1 MLIWTPDT
9 VRFQRDAALYGGY
22 HRTLAAHLVPYLPQ
36 NRHIC
41 DVGCGLGYLSRALAP
56 YCERVTAVDSEPLAL
71 DVLRKDTP
79 ENVEVF
85 EGDVFTLSPDRC
97 FDAMVFCF
105 FGTMDETLLLARKH
119 CRGKV
124 IVIKRGWTQ
133 HRFSLAPTPVQRY
146 TSSET
151 EQYLR
156 VRSIPFA
163 HETLLLDM
171 GQPLRSKEDAV
182 RFFSAYGQAG
192 ESFAI
197 SFEDIQSRLQKTDN
211 PAFPYYL
218 PQEKPL
224 GIFSFD
230 AADIQ

>member
-22 HRTLAAHLVPYLPQ
+22 HRALAAHLVPYLPK
-36 NRHIC
+36 NAHIC

-56 YCERVTAVDSEPLAL
+56 HCERVTAIDSEPLAL
-71 DVLRKDTP
+71 SVLREDTP
-79 ENVEVF
+79 ENTEVL
-85 EGDVFTLSPDRC
+85 EGDVFTLSPGLQ

-105 FGTMDETLLLARKH
+105 FGTMDETLLLAKKH

-133 HRFSLAPTPVQRY
+133 HRFSLAPSPVQRY

-151 EQYLR
+151 EQFLR
-156 VRSIPFA
+156 DRCIPFTQ
-163 HETLLLDM
+163 ETVLLDM
-171 GQPLRSKEDAV
+171 GQPLRSKDDAV
-182 RFFSAYGQAG
+182 RFFAAYGQAG
-192 ESFAI
+192 DPSVI
-197 SFEDIQSRLQKTDN
+197 SFENIADRLQKTDD

-230 AADIQ
+230 AADI

>member
-36 NRHIC
+36 NAHVC

-56 YCERVTAVDSEPLAL
+56 HCKRVTAIDSEPLAL
-71 DVLRKDTP
+71 AVLRENTP
-79 ENVEVF
+79 ENIEVF
-85 EGDVFTLSPDRC
+85 EGDAFTLSPGRQ

-105 FGTMDETLLLARKH
+105 FGTMDETLLLAKKH
-119 CRGKV
+119 CSGKV
-124 IVIKRGWTQ
+124 IVIKRSWTQ
-133 HRFSLAPTPVQRY
+133 HRFSLVPTPVQRY

-156 VRSIPFA
+156 DRSIPFA

-171 GQPLRSKEDAV
+171 GQPLRSKDDAV

-192 ESFAI
+192 ESSVI
-197 SFEDIQSRLQKTDN
+197 SFENIESRLQKTDE

-224 GIFSFD
+224 GIFVFD
-230 AADIQ
+230 ASEIP